1 VFILAIARIATLKRR
16 GSRSDTWII
25 SVVSRVASQTWIG
38 MATNNSTSLLC
49 QSVKSLVVLAYEI
62 CTERIPKFRRF
73 GSLKAYS
80 ILNCIEAVFWIVAV
94 AMTGMGL
101 GRSTGTTKAL
111 GAIILILG
119 LALL

>member
-1 VFILAIARIATLKRR
+1 MITDTQILVR
-16 GSRSDTWII
+16 
-25 SVVSRVASQTWIG
+25 
-38 MATNNSTSLLC
+38 

-80 ILNCIEAVFWIVAV
+80 ILNCIETVFWIVAV

-101 GRSTGTTKAL
+101 GSSTGVTKGL

-119 LALL
+119 LVLL

>member
-1 VFILAIARIATLKRR
+1 MDYQCCKLGYLAERR
-16 GSRSDTWII
+16 SKSPLNRRPGVT
-25 SVVSRVASQTWIG
+25 
-38 MATNNSTSLLC
+38 

-80 ILNCIEAVFWIVAV
+80 ILNCIEVVFWIVAV